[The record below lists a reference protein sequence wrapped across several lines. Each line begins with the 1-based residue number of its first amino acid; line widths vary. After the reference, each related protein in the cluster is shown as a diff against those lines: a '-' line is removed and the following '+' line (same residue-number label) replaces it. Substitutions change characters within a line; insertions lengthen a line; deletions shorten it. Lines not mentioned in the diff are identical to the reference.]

1 MLCNMYH
8 HSSFTY
14 IGYNISNDEVKIN
27 PFKKFDYEKRK
38 MYFLTNHQT
47 MSVSGLINEK
57 KKLLRYIF
65 FQFGND
71 YLAWKV

>member
-38 MYFLTNHQT
+38 MYFLTNHQP
-47 MSVSGLINEK
+47 
-57 KKLLRYIF
+57 
-65 FQFGND
+65 
-71 YLAWKV
+71 